1 MSIARAM
8 ICSLHGLLLRN
19 ATFSISESVVI
30 WDTATPA
37 RDDYSG
43 DGSWKS
49 PLAQPLYLQS

>member
-1 MSIARAM
+1 M
-8 ICSLHGLLLRN
+8 IRSLPCLLFRN
-19 ATFSISESVVI
+19 ATLSLSESVVI
-30 WDTATPA
+30 WGAATHA